1 MPSGT
6 LNTAGVVASGG
17 VSVRSSADRDERQA
31 DVVRLGRVSRRA
43 LRREVNPLLAE
54 LDQANPGILDRRDR
68 ERWTAAMLDR
78 LWRDLN
84 VTE

>member
-1 MPSGT
+1 M
-6 LNTAGVVASGG
+6 
-17 VSVRSSADRDERQA
+17 
-31 DVVRLGRVSRRA
+31 VRLGRVSRRA

>member
-1 MPSGT
+1 M
-6 LNTAGVVASGG
+6 
-17 VSVRSSADRDERQA
+17 RSSADRDERQV
-31 DVVRLGRVSRRA
+31 DVVRLRRVSRRA
-43 LRREVNPLLAE
+43 LRREVNALLAE